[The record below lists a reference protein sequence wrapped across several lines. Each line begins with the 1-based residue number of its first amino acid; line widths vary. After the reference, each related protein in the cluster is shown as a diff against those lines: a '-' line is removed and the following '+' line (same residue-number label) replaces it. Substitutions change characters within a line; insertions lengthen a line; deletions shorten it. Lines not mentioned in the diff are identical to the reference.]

1 MTELLVNRLCDVTHG
16 TGCLSLKKLT
26 VVDIEEFGPEGL
38 IFED

>member
-26 VVDIEEFGPEGL
+26 VVDIEKFSYEKF
-38 IFED
+38 I